1 MKSKYTLFMVS
12 ALGMASVASAQTQ
25 YDAFRLSENELN
37 GTARFVGMGGAMGAL
52 GADISVMG
60 TNPAGI
66 GLFRGHDL
74 STSFSFNSTQVK
86 SDFNGTSMKEKKN
99 QMSFDQ
105 IGFVYS
111 TKIGNKTAL
120 RYFNFG
126 FNYHKSNNLNKLF
139 SVGGLLD
146 GLSQTNQ
153 IVNMIGGAVSDIG
166 EIDNIYNYG
175 VKGHE
180 KLPNPYDPV
189 NSNYPY
195 LGVMGVRTELVA
207 VGDNNTL
214 KGWNGDGNYYHS
226 REEGGIQQY
235 DFNVSFNV
243 QDKMFF
249 GLTLGVYD
257 VDYRRTTHYSEDI
270 FDQNPEF
277 QQPHIGY
284 YELNN
289 TFRTSGT
296 GTNLKLGAIFRP
308 IDDSAF
314 RFGVAIHTPTWYRL
328 TDIYNSNVY
337 SEMSYQ
343 VKNEA
348 GEVVT
353 KDFNANELISDYVG
367 GEVLQDYRLTTPWK
381 FNVNLGTVFGGIMA
395 VGAEYEYTDYSS
407 AKLYYSDGYEM
418 SNQNQYLSEDL
429 KGVHTLRL
437 GMETKLTSCFSVRAG
452 YNFSTQAFKETAYK
466 ALNWNDMRTDTEYNN
481 KFSQNTVTVGLG
493 YRGRLFYADFAY
505 KYNLYKSDF
514 YSFSDINLQ
523 AAKLTNERHQALVTV
538 GIHF

>member
-153 IVNMIGGAVSDIG
+153 IANMIGGAVSDIG

-429 KGVHTLRL
+429 KGIHTLRL

>member
-153 IVNMIGGAVSDIG
+153 IANMIGGAVSDIG

>member
-153 IVNMIGGAVSDIG
+153 IANMIGGAVSDIG

-243 QDKMFF
+243 EDKMFF

>member
-153 IVNMIGGAVSDIG
+153 IANMIGGAVSDIG

-452 YNFSTQAFKETAYK
+452 YNFSSQAFKETAYK

>member
-153 IVNMIGGAVSDIG
+153 IANMIGGAVSDIG

-343 VKNEA
+343 VRNEA

>member
-153 IVNMIGGAVSDIG
+153 IANMIGGAVSDIG

-328 TDIYNSNVY
+328 TDIYNSNVS

>member
-153 IVNMIGGAVSDIG
+153 IANMIGGAVSDIG

-277 QQPHIGY
+277 QKPHIGY

-452 YNFSTQAFKETAYK
+452 YNFSSQAFKETAYK